1 MSNRAERRR
10 QKAAEV
16 KTEVKTE
23 RFMSEEE
30 FVRITKH
37 YQERL
42 AKTKDAT
49 KQIVTD
55 SLLGSVLVEL
65 KYNWGFGGKRMQ
77 RLVDGINIQ
86 LNLIYDKII
95 EHEELLD
102 VAEEIIEKH
111 KLNI

>member
-1 MSNRAERRR
+1 MNRAERRR
-10 QKAAEV
+10 QKVAEV
-16 KTEVKTE
+16 KAEVKTE

-42 AKTKDAT
+42 EKTKNAT

-55 SLLGSVLVEL
+55 SLLSALLIDL
-65 KYNWGFGGKRMQ
+65 KYNWGFGGKRIQ
-77 RLVDGINIQ
+77 RLVDGIHIQ
-86 LNLIYDKII
+86 LDLIHDKIV

-102 VAEEIIEKH
+102 VAEGIIQRY
-111 KLNI
+111 KLDI